1 MLLHIPE
8 VLSKQDVRE
17 MRKLLDAADWTDGR
31 ATVGEQGAKV
41 KQNRQLPVDHPVARE
56 IGAHIRQVLARHP
69 LFIAAALPLR
79 TLAPLFNRYEGG
91 EQYGFHIDGAIMRQ
105 QGTDQPLRSDVS
117 STLFLSEPDE
127 YEGGELEVVD
137 TYGTHEVKLP
147 AGDLIVYASTS
158 LHRVTPVTRGARVC
172 SFFWTQS
179 LVRQDWQRAMLF
191 ELDQTVQKLR
201 ARLGD
206 DAETTALTGHY
217 HNLLRLWAET

>member
-1 MLLHIPE
+1 M
-8 VLSKQDVRE
+8 
-17 MRKLLDAADWTDGR
+17 
-31 ATVGEQGAKV
+31 
-41 KQNRQLPVDHPVARE
+41 
-56 IGAHIRQVLARHP
+56 
-69 LFIAAALPLR
+69 
-79 TLAPLFNRYEGG
+79 FNRYDVGMT
-91 EQYGFHIDGAIMRQ
+91 FGAHVDNSIRALPNGQ
-105 QGTDQPLRSDVS
+105 RLRTDVS
-117 STLFLSEPDE
+117 STLFLTPPED
-127 YEGGELEVVD
+127 YDGGELVIVD

>member
-69 LFIAAALPLR
+69 LFISAALPLR

-91 EQYGFHIDGAIMRQ
+91 EQYGFHIDGTIMRQ
-105 QGTDQPLRSDVS
+105 QGSDQPLRSDVS

>member
-1 MLLHIPE
+1 MLLHIPG

-17 MRKLLDAADWTDGR
+17 MRSLLDAADWTDGR

-41 KQNRQLPVDHPVARE
+41 KRNLQLPVTHPAGKQIGDH
-56 IGAHIRQVLARHP
+56 IKQVLARHP
-69 LFIAAALPLR
+69 QFISAALPLR
-79 TLAPLFNRYEGG
+79 TLQPLFNRYEGG
-91 EQYGFHIDGAIMRQ
+91 GEYGFHVDGAIMRQ

-117 STLFLSEPDE
+117 TTIFLSEPDE

-147 AGDLIVYASTS
+147 AGDMIVYASTS
-158 LHRVTPVTRGARVC
+158 LHRVTPVTAGARIC

-179 LVRQDWQRAMLF
+179 MVRQDWQRGMLF
-191 ELDQTVQKLR
+191 ELDQTIQKLR
-201 ARLGD
+201 GRLGD
-206 DAETTALTGHY
+206 DTETTALTAHY